1 MDQLRQQDEPA
12 RRSETGQGEGEAD
25 VDRGEVGQRHSCP
38 DSDVEA
44 MVGSGPR
51 REGSDAD
58 DVKVEQV
65 HPPPSAPSIPHSGKP
80 DGMLMWLF
88 QLPPH
93 LIPPSDCV
101 DASAIPDRDVQ
112 EDLRP
117 CENPEP
123 IVADDSGNESD
134 WITVATATDDSGN
147 KSDWRST
154 VSATAELL
162 RGVKGGPLKSVA
174 GGLCIILENCGVRPP
189 SCTFNEHCSWS
200 FQRTEVDRR
209 AIESLAPRVK
219 TLSESLCAPIP
230 KGDVNE
236 KQRTRKLER

>member
-65 HPPPSAPSIPHSGKP
+65 HPPPSTPSIPHSGKP

-88 QLPPH
+88 RLLPH
-93 LIPPSDCV
+93 LILPSDCV
-101 DASAIPDRDVQ
+101 NTSAVADCDVQ
-112 EDLRP
+112 EVLCPDK
-117 CENPEP
+117 NPAP
-123 IVADDSGNESD
+123 RAADDSES
-134 WITVATATDDSGN
+134 
-147 KSDWRST
+147 KSDWRSA
-154 VSATAELL
+154 VSATAEVL
-162 RGVKGGPLKSVA
+162 RGVRDGSLKSVA
-174 GGLCIILENCGVRPP
+174 GYLCVILENC
-189 SCTFNEHCSWS
+189 
-200 FQRTEVDRR
+200 EV
-209 AIESLAPRVK
+209 
-219 TLSESLCAPIP
+219 
-230 KGDVNE
+230 
-236 KQRTRKLER
+236 